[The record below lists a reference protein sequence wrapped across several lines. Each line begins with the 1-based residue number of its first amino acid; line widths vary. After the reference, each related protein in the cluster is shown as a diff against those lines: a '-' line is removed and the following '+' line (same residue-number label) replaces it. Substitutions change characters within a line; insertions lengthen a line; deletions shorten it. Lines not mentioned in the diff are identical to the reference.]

1 MQTIKCI
8 SDTENE
14 LRIVTQRIEILEDE
28 KMALRSKYLGVKSPN
43 LENPLNT
50 TSFGDNSKVV
60 AYLHAVEIR
69 KQPNGMSIEEELKK
83 LHERSDY
90 LFQRLVNMKFY
101 LKNLTG
107 IEYGIYSKIVV
118 DGMNITKA
126 VELTCDEKGIS
137 LMTGWRKYN
146 KIKKIIE
153 GD

>member
-1 MQTIKCI
+1 M
-8 SDTENE
+8 
-14 LRIVTQRIEILEDE
+14 V
-28 KMALRSKYLGVKSPN
+28 
-43 LENPLNT
+43 ENPLNT